1 VTDDAVGEVYHFDS
15 GDIKLIVAPSKL
27 ESDRTSATKQI
38 ALLICAGRQGSGI
51 DSIWTHSKVIRAA
64 CDEFGKFD
72 SAHFAEVLGSMGN
85 FFAFDG
91 KGKGRKVKVNRSG
104 FENAGTLVTQLTA
117 GAKK

>member
-1 VTDDAVGEVYHFDS
+1 
-15 GDIKLIVAPSKL
+15 
-27 ESDRTSATKQI
+27 
-38 ALLICAGRQGSGI
+38 
-51 DSIWTHSKVIRAA
+51 
-64 CDEFGKFD
+64 
-72 SAHFAEVLGSMGN
+72 MGN